1 MKSILLSVVL
11 MFVIGCSMMETS
23 STSTGPT
30 KNQIAYKWSQI
41 PNYLT
46 KKRLKTYWVSLQIYI
61 ILKMRR
67 YGSMSTIMHA
77 HLALSVSVEATI
89 VYGLSQNHHFNKL

>member
-46 KKRLKTYWVSLQIYI
+46 KKEVEN
-61 ILKMRR
+61 ILGIPTDIHYTEDAEIWKYEYDNARSFGTISFRR
-67 YGSMSTIMHA
+67 SDNRIWFKSKP
-77 HLALSVSVEATI
+77 S
-89 VYGLSQNHHFNKL
+89 F

>member
-11 MFVIGCSMMETS
+11 MFVTGCSMMETS

-46 KKRLKTYWVSLQIYI
+46 KKEVES
-61 ILKMRR
+61 ILGIPTDIHYTEDAEIWKYEYDNARSFGTISFRR
-67 YGSMSTIMHA
+67 SDNRIWFKSKP
-77 HLALSVSVEATI
+77 S
-89 VYGLSQNHHFNKL
+89 F

>member
-11 MFVIGCSMMETS
+11 MLVIGCSMMETS

-30 KNQIAYKWSQI
+30 KNQIANKWSQI

-46 KKRLKTYWVSLQIYI
+46 KKEVEN
-61 ILKMRR
+61 ILGIPTDIHYTDDAEIWKYEYDNARSFGTISFRR
-67 YGSMSTIMHA
+67 SDNRIWFKSKP
-77 HLALSVSVEATI
+77 S
-89 VYGLSQNHHFNKL
+89 F

>member
-11 MFVIGCSMMETS
+11 MLVIGCSLMETS

-46 KKRLKTYWVSLQIYI
+46 KKEVEN
-61 ILKMRR
+61 ILGIPTDIHYTEDAEIWKYEYDNARSFGTISFRR
-67 YGSMSTIMHA
+67 SDNRIWFKSKP
-77 HLALSVSVEATI
+77 S
-89 VYGLSQNHHFNKL
+89 F

>member
-11 MFVIGCSMMETS
+11 MLVIGCSMMETS

-46 KKRLKTYWVSLQIYI
+46 KKEVEN
-61 ILKMRR
+61 ILGIPTDIHYTEDAEIWKYEYDNARSFGTISFRR
-67 YGSMSTIMHA
+67 SDNRIWFKSKP
-77 HLALSVSVEATI
+77 S
-89 VYGLSQNHHFNKL
+89 F

>member
-11 MFVIGCSMMETS
+11 MLVIGCSLMETS

-30 KNQIAYKWSQI
+30 KNQIASKWSQI

-46 KKRLKTYWVSLQIYI
+46 KKEVEN
-61 ILKMRR
+61 ILGIPTDIHYTDDAEIWKYEYDNAQSFGTISFRR
-67 YGSMSTIMHA
+67 SDNRIWFKSKP
-77 HLALSVSVEATI
+77 S
-89 VYGLSQNHHFNKL
+89 F

>member
-11 MFVIGCSMMETS
+11 MFVTGCSMMETS

-46 KKRLKTYWVSLQIYI
+46 KKEVEN
-61 ILKMRR
+61 ILGIPTDIHYTEDAEIWKYEYDNARSFGTISFRR
-67 YGSMSTIMHA
+67 SDNRIWFKSKP
-77 HLALSVSVEATI
+77 S
-89 VYGLSQNHHFNKL
+89 F